1 MYQIIWYESI
11 SRYCKLLT
19 KVQTSFG
26 YAENWTSRGPLELCG
41 PSALATLESLVG
53 LLKSKLVPIFW
64 KSESESD
71 PNATWCTAT
80 KWRTIKENPTA
91 EDCSDAPRSLKPW
104 LQLVNGKK
112 PKPKQKPQKLSV
124 QHLQRE
130 RS

>member
-1 MYQIIWYESI
+1 MVDHASEAD
-11 SRYCKLLT
+11 RYCKLPT

-80 KWRTIKENPTA
+80 KLRTTTGNATVENYGDTIKQTEH
-91 EDCSDAPRSLKPW
+91 S
-104 LQLVNGKK
+104 
-112 PKPKQKPQKLSV
+112 
-124 QHLQRE
+124 
-130 RS
+130 